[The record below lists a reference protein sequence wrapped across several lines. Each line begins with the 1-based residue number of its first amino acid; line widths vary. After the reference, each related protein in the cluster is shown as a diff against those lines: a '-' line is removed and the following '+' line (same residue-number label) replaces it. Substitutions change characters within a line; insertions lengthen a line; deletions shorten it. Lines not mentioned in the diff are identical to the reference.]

1 MDDIR
6 LDKYLWAVRVFKTR
20 SDAADAIRN
29 NKVTVNGSA
38 AKPSREVKVGDVI
51 AVRKMQVTYSYRVLD
66 LVSSRQPAKNVPLY
80 CLNITPQEELDKLS
94 IPRETIF
101 VFRDRGTGRPTK
113 KERRELDGLMDGIY
127 YDGDEEASM
136 SGVSPYEL
144 LTFASS
150 SVAAA
155 LGALLLGLRIPGGQ
169 ALGTLRTARGYLA
182 LSCFIWAAAGFAGT
196 FLHPDVGDKP

>member
-1 MDDIR
+1 
-6 LDKYLWAVRVFKTR
+6 
-20 SDAADAIRN
+20 
-29 NKVTVNGSA
+29 
-38 AKPSREVKVGDVI
+38 
-51 AVRKMQVTYSYRVLD
+51 
-66 LVSSRQPAKNVPLY
+66 
-80 CLNITPQEELDKLS
+80 
-94 IPRETIF
+94 
-101 VFRDRGTGRPTK
+101 
-113 KERRELDGLMDGIY
+113 
-127 YDGDEEASM
+127 M

-169 ALGTLRTARGYLA
+169 SLGTLRTAWGYLA

>member
-1 MDDIR
+1 
-6 LDKYLWAVRVFKTR
+6 
-20 SDAADAIRN
+20 
-29 NKVTVNGSA
+29 
-38 AKPSREVKVGDVI
+38 
-51 AVRKMQVTYSYRVLD
+51 
-66 LVSSRQPAKNVPLY
+66 
-80 CLNITPQEELDKLS
+80 
-94 IPRETIF
+94 
-101 VFRDRGTGRPTK
+101 
-113 KERRELDGLMDGIY
+113 
-127 YDGDEEASM
+127 M

-155 LGALLLGLRIPGGQ
+155 RDAEPQQQSAQGGQ

>member
-1 MDDIR
+1 
-6 LDKYLWAVRVFKTR
+6 
-20 SDAADAIRN
+20 
-29 NKVTVNGSA
+29 
-38 AKPSREVKVGDVI
+38 
-51 AVRKMQVTYSYRVLD
+51 
-66 LVSSRQPAKNVPLY
+66 
-80 CLNITPQEELDKLS
+80 
-94 IPRETIF
+94 
-101 VFRDRGTGRPTK
+101 
-113 KERRELDGLMDGIY
+113 
-127 YDGDEEASM
+127 M

-182 LSCFIWAAAGFAGT
+182 LSCFIWAGFAGT

>member
-1 MDDIR
+1 
-6 LDKYLWAVRVFKTR
+6 
-20 SDAADAIRN
+20 
-29 NKVTVNGSA
+29 
-38 AKPSREVKVGDVI
+38 
-51 AVRKMQVTYSYRVLD
+51 
-66 LVSSRQPAKNVPLY
+66 
-80 CLNITPQEELDKLS
+80 
-94 IPRETIF
+94 
-101 VFRDRGTGRPTK
+101 
-113 KERRELDGLMDGIY
+113 
-127 YDGDEEASM
+127 M

-155 LGALLLGLRIPGGQ
+155 LAPCCWGLRIPDGQ

>member
-1 MDDIR
+1 
-6 LDKYLWAVRVFKTR
+6 
-20 SDAADAIRN
+20 
-29 NKVTVNGSA
+29 
-38 AKPSREVKVGDVI
+38 
-51 AVRKMQVTYSYRVLD
+51 
-66 LVSSRQPAKNVPLY
+66 
-80 CLNITPQEELDKLS
+80 
-94 IPRETIF
+94 
-101 VFRDRGTGRPTK
+101 
-113 KERRELDGLMDGIY
+113 
-127 YDGDEEASM
+127 M

-196 FLHPDVGDKP
+196 FLHPDVGAKP

>member
-51 AVRKMQVTYSYRVLD
+51 AVRKM
-66 LVSSRQPAKNVPLY
+66 
-80 CLNITPQEELDKLS
+80 
-94 IPRETIF
+94 
-101 VFRDRGTGRPTK
+101 
-113 KERRELDGLMDGIY
+113 
-127 YDGDEEASM
+127 
-136 SGVSPYEL
+136 
-144 LTFASS
+144 
-150 SVAAA
+150 
-155 LGALLLGLRIPGGQ
+155 LLLGLRIPGGQ